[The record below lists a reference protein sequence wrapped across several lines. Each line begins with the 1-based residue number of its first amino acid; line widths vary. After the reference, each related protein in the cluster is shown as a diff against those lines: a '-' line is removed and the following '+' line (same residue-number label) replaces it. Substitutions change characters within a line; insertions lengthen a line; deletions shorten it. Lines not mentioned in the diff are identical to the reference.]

1 MVAGL
6 VGGVG
11 DGEDL
16 ALGAGEAVAAL
27 LHAGYV
33 HIVNRWHS
41 SSSQYL
47 VYKLTNNILIKYS
60 LVTVV
65 VSTFK
70 GARIK
75 TVILINQTLQSLKKV
90 EPQGY

>member
-47 VYKLTNNILIKYS
+47 VYKLTNNIHIKYS
-60 LVTVV
+60 WGPWLYRL
-65 VSTFK
+65 SR
-70 GARIK
+70 A
-75 TVILINQTLQSLKKV
+75 QELK
-90 EPQGY
+90 Q

>member
-33 HIVNRWHS
+33 HIIHSWHS
-41 SSSQYL
+41 SSGQYL
-47 VYKLTNNILIKYS
+47 VFKFGEQYS
-60 LVTVV
+60 H
-65 VSTFK
+65 
-70 GARIK
+70 
-75 TVILINQTLQSLKKV
+75 KV
-90 EPQGY
+90 FFGDRGCIDFQGHKN